1 MTYIFIYI
9 NLKFDIKGFSN
20 PNSSIIQQSKNS
32 SAATAASLIMSSQ
45 LQSNIKKTT
54 NTPTSYNKFNKNED
68 IELKRKQHEEKIFGS
83 KYNNSDSNFAIKD
96 FEDDKI
102 QIVCNISTGNATIL
116 WSDAR
121 IDFIEILA
129 SNGQFMPTIPVSD
142 AKSLHMNDLMNGTYT
157 LVFKSG
163 NETLYIKTL
172 EVNK

>member
-1 MTYIFIYI
+1 MNRKQICIR
-9 NLKFDIKGFSN
+9 NKQK
-20 PNSSIIQQSKNS
+20 QQP
-32 SAATAASLIMSSQ
+32 M
-45 LQSNIKKTT
+45 KTT
-54 NTPTSYNKFNKNED
+54 ILTLSMILFSTLLVNANTDPKK
-68 IELKRKQHEEKIFGS
+68 G
-83 KYNNSDSNFAIKD
+83 

>member
-1 MTYIFIYI
+1 M
-9 NLKFDIKGFSN
+9 
-20 PNSSIIQQSKNS
+20 
-32 SAATAASLIMSSQ
+32 
-45 LQSNIKKTT
+45 KTT
-54 NTPTSYNKFNKNED
+54 ILTLAMVLFSTLLVNANTDTKK
-68 IELKRKQHEEKIFGS
+68 G
-83 KYNNSDSNFAIKD
+83 

-172 EVNK
+172 EVSK

>member
-1 MTYIFIYI
+1 MNRKQICIR
-9 NLKFDIKGFSN
+9 NKQK
-20 PNSSIIQQSKNS
+20 QQ
-32 SAATAASLIMSSQ
+32 LM
-45 LQSNIKKTT
+45 KTT
-54 NTPTSYNKFNKNED
+54 ILTLAMILFSTLLVNANTDPKK
-68 IELKRKQHEEKIFGS
+68 G
-83 KYNNSDSNFAIKD
+83 